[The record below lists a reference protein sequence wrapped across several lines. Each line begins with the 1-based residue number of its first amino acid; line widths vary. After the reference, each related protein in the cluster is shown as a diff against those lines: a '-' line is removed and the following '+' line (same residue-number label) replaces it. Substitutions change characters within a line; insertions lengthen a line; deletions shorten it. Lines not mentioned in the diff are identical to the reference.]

1 MQTMQV
7 MIRVGVVGTTFSE
20 YKKSTAENKVANHY
34 VTLISSAEGDGG
46 VLWIQGECK
55 LLSDHFHWDG
65 NGSLGLREIPVSLWL
80 DVEAQF
86 NAEETNYQSHIC
98 QAALS
103 SIDWVD
109 DGTDQYKK

>member
-7 MIRVGVVGTTFSE
+7 IIRVGVVGTTFTE
-20 YKKSTAENKVANHY
+20 YKDSTEENKVENHY
-34 VTLISSAEGDGG
+34 VTIISSAEGCGG
-46 VLWIQGECK
+46 VLWVQGECM
-55 LLSDHFHWDG
+55 LLSEHFHWDG

-86 NAEETNYQSHIC
+86 NAEESNHQSHIF
-98 QAALS
+98 QAAIS

-109 DGTDQYKK
+109 DGTDQYSK